1 VLELDRKPLRNSCPL
16 RVGTSALLGDFSF
29 TGLIGLLAASTTGR
43 KEIFLSVAENFR
55 DLARAVELRII
66 LARTYRRAGQAI
78 VFSCVVGV

>member
-1 VLELDRKPLRNSCPL
+1 MLELDRKPLRNSCPL

-29 TGLIGLLAASTTGR
+29 TGLIRLLAARTTGR